1 MHLDE
6 NTLKFPAIA
15 NLPKLLEVCIDHL
28 NDAILITEAAPI
40 NNPGPRIVWAN
51 RVFYERN
58 GYTPNE
64 IIGQAPRI
72 LQGPKSDRAAIDR
85 IRVALEKWQSIRV
98 EILNYRKDGST
109 YWNELEIVPVANE
122 NGWYTHWVS
131 VQRDITERK
140 LIEEQLHQLAFYD
153 PLTKL
158 PNRRLLNDRLSQAI
172 ASSKRSGYYGALMF
186 LDMDNF
192 KQLNDSYGHELGDIL
207 LVEVANRLTD
217 CVRKIDTIARFG
229 GDEFVIVLYELDVNK
244 DEAKIR
250 TTIVAEKVRVTLAKP
265 YFFRLHPKEKSE
277 NIVEYHCSV
286 SIGVN
291 LFIGDEISESDML
304 KSADTAMY
312 QAKESGRNL
321 IRFYD
326 GKA

>member
-1 MHLDE
+1 MDLDE
-6 NTLKFPAIA
+6 NTLKFPVIA

-28 NDAILITEAAPI
+28 NDAIVITEAEPI
-40 NNPGPRIVWAN
+40 NNPGPMIVWAN

-58 GYTPNE
+58 GYSPNE
-64 IIGQAPRI
+64 IIGQTPRI
-72 LQGPKSDRAAIDR
+72 LQGPKSDRAAIKR

-98 EILNYRKDGST
+98 EVLNYRKDRST

-122 NGWYTHWVS
+122 KGWYTHWVS

-217 CVRKIDTIARFG
+217 CVREIDTIARFG

-250 TTIVAEKVRVTLAKP
+250 AAIVAEKVRATLAQP
-265 YFFRLHPKEKSE
+265 YLLTLHSE
-277 NIVEYHCSV
+277 EIIEHHCAA

-291 LFIGDEISESDML
+291 LFIGDEISESDIL
-304 KSADTAMY
+304 KWADTAMY
-312 QAKESGRNL
+312 QAKEAGRNL

>member
-1 MHLDE
+1 MDLDE
-6 NTLKFPAIA
+6 NTFKFPVIA

-28 NDAILITEAAPI
+28 NDAIVITEAEPI

-58 GYTPNE
+58 GYSPNE
-64 IIGQAPRI
+64 IIGQTPRI
-72 LQGPKSDRAAIDR
+72 LQGPESDRAAIKR

-98 EILNYRKDGST
+98 EVLNYRKDRST

-122 NGWYTHWVS
+122 KGWYTHWVS

-140 LIEEQLHQLAFYD
+140 LIEKQLHQLAFYD

-217 CVRKIDTIARFG
+217 CVREIDTIARFG
-229 GDEFVIVLYELDVNK
+229 GDEFVIVLHELDVNK

-250 TTIVAEKVRVTLAKP
+250 AAIVAEKVRATLAQP
-265 YFFRLHPKEKSE
+265 YLLTLHSE
-277 NIVEYHCSV
+277 EIIEHHCAA

-291 LFIGDEISESDML
+291 LFIDDEISESDIL
-304 KSADTAMY
+304 KWADTAMY
-312 QAKESGRNL
+312 QAKEAGRNL